1 MTGRTSAP
9 GRGQTCKGYFMI
21 FRLAPKKS
29 YVSNKIHILFMF
41 LQNMNKTLIYFV
53 QVCPLVGARLCGVR
67 RGGVPLFPLRS
78 PPIRNVYREFTTPA
92 RACQGSPHRWRSD
105 ERPWPPLTAPFVS
118 GFR

>member
-53 QVCPLVGARLCGVR
+53 QVCVFVDQDRPALSSRPLCIKISCKL
-67 RGGVPLFPLRS
+67 
-78 PPIRNVYREFTTPA
+78 
-92 RACQGSPHRWRSD
+92 
-105 ERPWPPLTAPFVS
+105 
-118 GFR
+118 